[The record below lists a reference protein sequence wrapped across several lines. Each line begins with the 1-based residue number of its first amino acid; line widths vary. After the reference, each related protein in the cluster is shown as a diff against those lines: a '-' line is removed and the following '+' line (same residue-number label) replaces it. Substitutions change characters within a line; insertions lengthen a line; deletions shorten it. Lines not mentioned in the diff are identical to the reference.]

1 MVGRLLS
8 FWNGAFLLEWPIFRC
23 DLLVSGRVKY
33 FSTFFFRTEVPFLG
47 VFVRVFLKHPDSLKM
62 DAFFLVP
69 FPGFKNHTCQFFV
82 GFRMEKV
89 WGAKD
94 WKTEDVW
101 IFWTR
106 NLYKRFL
113 LSPTCPEVPKM
124 EDFLNHM
131 FGFFGRWVYPY
142 RIQPIGEDSSIL
154 GTWNVWWYWG
164 QFPFPPA
171 PVRTVQ
177 GKKGITKTKQ
187 MMRTLWLLLWRRYLT
202 KRYLT
207 LPKFNIPQ
215 NFHHFMQPFQHP
227 PPPKKKA
234 TTTKTGSTKILESQF
249 LSEKTSCQVIQ
260 SDQTSFPIV
269 GGHL

>member
-1 MVGRLLS
+1 
-8 FWNGAFLLEWPIFRC
+8 
-23 DLLVSGRVKY
+23 
-33 FSTFFFRTEVPFLG
+33 
-47 VFVRVFLKHPDSLKM
+47 M

-69 FPGFKNHTCQFFV
+69 FPGFKYHTCQFFV

-94 WKTEDVW
+94 WKTEDAW

-142 RIQPIGEDSSIL
+142 HIQPIGEDSSIL
-154 GTWNVWWYWG
+154 GTWNVWWG

-171 PVRTVQ
+171 PVRIVQ

-207 LPKFNIPQ
+207 LPKFNIPP
-215 NFHHFMQPFQHP
+215 NFPHIHAAVPTP
-227 PPPKKKA
+227 PPPQKKSNNNENRLNQNTRISIFVGKNIMPGDSKWPNFIPDRWRSFL
-234 TTTKTGSTKILESQF
+234 TIEKGHVNSPSQ
-249 LSEKTSCQVIQ
+249 K
-260 SDQTSFPIV
+260 
-269 GGHL
+269 GHLRRIARSIYGCFQK

>member
-1 MVGRLLS
+1 
-8 FWNGAFLLEWPIFRC
+8 
-23 DLLVSGRVKY
+23 
-33 FSTFFFRTEVPFLG
+33 
-47 VFVRVFLKHPDSLKM
+47 M

-154 GTWNVWWYWG
+154 GTWNVWWG

-171 PVRTVQ
+171 PVRIVQ

-215 NFHHFMQPFQHP
+215 NFPHIHAAVPTP

-249 LSEKTSCQVIQ
+249 LSEKNIMPGDSKWPNFIPDRWRSSLTIEK
-260 SDQTSFPIV
+260 
-269 GGHL
+269 GHVNT

>member
-1 MVGRLLS
+1 
-8 FWNGAFLLEWPIFRC
+8 
-23 DLLVSGRVKY
+23 
-33 FSTFFFRTEVPFLG
+33 
-47 VFVRVFLKHPDSLKM
+47 
-62 DAFFLVP
+62 
-69 FPGFKNHTCQFFV
+69 
-82 GFRMEKV
+82 MEKV

-101 IFWTR
+101 IFCWTR

-131 FGFFGRWVYPY
+131 FGYFGRWVYPY

-154 GTWNVWWYWG
+154 GTWTVWWYWG

-171 PVRTVQ
+171 PVRIVQ

-215 NFHHFMQPFQHP
+215 KFPHIHAAVPTP
-227 PPPKKKA
+227 PEKKSNNNENRLNQN
-234 TTTKTGSTKILESQF
+234 TR
-249 LSEKTSCQVIQ
+249 TSIFVGKNIHARWFKVTF
-260 SDQTSFPIV
+260 SSPIV
-269 GGHL
+269 GGHN